1 MTTFIILCTVMALI
15 AVAAVCLPLWFG
27 GRSRSES
34 DRRAQVLAILQQQ
47 SQDLEAEKAAGHIDQ
62 DEYLSLIHI

>member
-1 MTTFIILCTVMALI
+1 MTTFIILCAVMALI

-47 SQDLEAEKAAGHIDQ
+47 SQDLEAEK
-62 DEYLSLIHI
+62 